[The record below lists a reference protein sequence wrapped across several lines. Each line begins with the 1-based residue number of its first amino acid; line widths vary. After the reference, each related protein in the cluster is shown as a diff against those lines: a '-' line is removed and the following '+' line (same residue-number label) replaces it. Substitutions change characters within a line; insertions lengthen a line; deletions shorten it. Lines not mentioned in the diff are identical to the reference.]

1 MFKFFKK
8 TKKQPKD
15 LKEILG
21 VLERL
26 DNDTNQLRKDLEDF
40 KKESRTS
47 FQKIGIIRFSPF
59 KEVGGDQSFCI
70 SLLDADNNGF
80 VLTSYYGREMNRVYT
95 KSVKNGKSEYSLSE
109 EEKKAISQ
117 ATKQKISEQ

>member
-1 MFKFFKK
+1 MFEFKFFKK

-26 DNDTNQLRKDLEDF
+26 GSDTKQLREDLEDF

-47 FQKIGIIRFSPF
+47 LQKKGIIRFSPF

-70 SLLDADNNGF
+70 ALLDADNNGF
-80 VLTSYYGREMNRVYT
+80 VLTSYYGREMNRVYA
-95 KSVKNGKSEYSLSE
+95 KSVKNGKSEHSLSE
-109 EEKKAISQ
+109 EEKEAIEKAIGS
-117 ATKQKISEQ
+117 